1 MGYASDLT
9 VWTIGTSTR
18 SADEF
23 ISLLKGLGVEV
34 AVDVRRFPTSRF
46 EWFKKEELKRI
57 LNEAGIDYVHF
68 EGLGGYRRGG
78 YEKYMGTREFEESFR
93 ELLRLV
99 ESGRRVAIFCS
110 ERLFFKC
117 HRRFIAD
124 ELARRGITVIH
135 VVDEKRMF
143 VHKSTAGDQRVGGQ
157 VGGAVDTGGL
167 GGSRHS

>member
-1 MGYASDLT
+1 MALSPGLT
-9 VWTIGTSTR
+9 VWTIGTSNR

-23 ISLLKGLGVEV
+23 VSLLKKLGVEV

-46 EWFKKEELKRI
+46 EWFRKEELRRA
-57 LNEAGIDYVHF
+57 LNEAGIDYVHL

-78 YEKYMGTREFEESFR
+78 YEKYVRTREFEESFG

-135 VVDEKRMF
+135 VIDEERML
-143 VHKSTAGDQRVGGQ
+143 VHKSTAGNRE
-157 VGGAVDTGGL
+157 TGE
-167 GGSRHS
+167 SRAPAF